1 MMSCDLWLRPRVTC
15 AALSLLIFGCL
26 AVGVPKAQASSERKE
41 VSVFDFVQ
49 MIGVGVHLR
58 YTDTA
63 YANVRNVMDDM
74 KFLGINHARDDL
86 PGTDNHESLYARDMI
101 KRIAFEGIKFDLCFP
116 IGWQEA
122 GAVSFV
128 KILEQ
133 IVPGSVAFVEG
144 FNEINNNPGSFKGPG
159 GVAIAAAGQKAI
171 YDAIKS
177 DPVLQHIPVIDMTGF
192 VELKDPT
199 FAYGGSLKGY
209 ADLMN
214 NHVYAQNG
222 EQPARRSITTDKLGP
237 YKAMEEPMPKAI
249 TEFGYSSL
257 PQSGWLV
264 IGVDE
269 RTQAK
274 GIVNGL
280 FDAARSG
287 YDKVYIYELLDQKP
301 DPDSKELEFHFGLF
315 TVDNRPK
322 ASALALHNLTQV
334 LHDTSNPDAAR
345 KMTGQL
351 VRAEAPDSKEPV
363 FTLTLNKSD
372 GTNLAAIWR
381 EPPFWDRANGRP
393 FEPKSVRANVSFEGA
408 CSSIRQYDILKSA
421 APVAIS
427 AGNAISLDLEDY
439 VQLVECAK

>member
-1 MMSCDLWLRPRVTC
+1 VKNYDFWLRRLASC
-15 AALSLLIFGCL
+15 AALSFLLFGC
-26 AVGVPKAQASSERKE
+26 AVVGVSKAQASSVRSEI
-41 VSVFDFVQ
+41 SAFDLVQ
-49 MIGVGVHLR
+49 MIGVGIHLR

-74 KFLGINHARDDL
+74 KYLGIDNARDDL
-86 PGTDNHESLYARDMI
+86 PGTDNRESLYARDMI
-101 KRIAFEGIKFDLCFP
+101 KRMAFERIKFDLCFP
-116 IGWQEA
+116 IQWQEV
-122 GAVSFV
+122 GAIGFL
-128 KILEQ
+128 KILQQ
-133 IVPGSVAFVEG
+133 IIPGSVASVEG
-144 FNEINNNPGSFKGPG
+144 FNEINGNAGYFKGQ
-159 GVAIAAAGQKAI
+159 VATAAAGQKAI

-177 DPVLQHIPVIDMTGF
+177 DPMLHHIPVIDMTGF

-199 FAYGGSLKGY
+199 SDYGSSLKGY

-222 EQPARRSITTDKLGP
+222 DQPGARSITPDKLGP

-249 TEFGYSSL
+249 TEFGYASL

-274 GIVNGL
+274 GILNGL

-287 YDKVYIYELLDQKP
+287 YDRIYIYELLDQKP
-301 DPDSKELEFHFGLF
+301 DPSLKELEFHFGLF

-322 ASALALHNLTQV
+322 VAALALRNLTQV
-334 LHDTSNPDAAR
+334 LRDSSNSVAAR
-345 KMTGQL
+345 KTSAQPI
-351 VRAEAPDSKEPV
+351 RADAPGSKEPV
-363 FTLTLNKSD
+363 FTLSLNKSD
-372 GTNLAAIWR
+372 GTQIAAIWR
-381 EPPFWDRANGRP
+381 ESPFWDRASGRP
-393 FEPKSVRANVSFEGA
+393 IDSTPVRANVSFEGA

-421 APVAIS
+421 APVATS

-439 VQLVECAK
+439 VQLVECVK